1 MRFARAS
8 VWLGRLGIGAAKAGQ
23 TSDATTFDWLH
34 DPNGMAAACDPRL
47 LNRYW
52 LPSSAPFL
60 SPSLL
65 AALAASRSYAS
76 LMRSKTSLFAG
87 VGVVWA

>member
-1 MRFARAS
+1 M
-8 VWLGRLGIGAAKAGQ
+8 
-23 TSDATTFDWLH
+23 FDWLH

-87 VGVVWA
+87 VAVVWA